1 MDTPGM
7 AHAFSDSTRCLRLA
21 RIETPPVL
29 TATVEVLGAKPSLG
43 DRGIAL
49 VGIVASSTTM
59 ALSACRAQAPPILA
73 LVGHPVVADV
83 VELAGA
89 IGVKHGRR
97 MVLLKVEGRARLP
110 CGGEFLVERLGL
122 GLNAFVLVVIPWVPP
137 V

>member
-1 MDTPGM
+1 MAGRNVSYLMDTPGM

-59 ALSACRAQAPPILA
+59 AFSACRAQALPILA
-73 LVGHPVVADV
+73 LVGHPMVANV

-97 MVLLKVEGRARLP
+97 MVLLKVEA
-110 CGGEFLVERLGL
+110 LVYSDEDSKIQQQHSG
-122 GLNAFVLVVIPWVPP
+122 
-137 V
+137 